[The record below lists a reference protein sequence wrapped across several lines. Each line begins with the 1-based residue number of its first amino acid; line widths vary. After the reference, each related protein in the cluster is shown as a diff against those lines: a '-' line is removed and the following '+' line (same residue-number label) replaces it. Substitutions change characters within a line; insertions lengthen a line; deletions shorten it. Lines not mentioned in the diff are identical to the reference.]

1 MKCFGEPDFAGLVLL
16 CDFVDDVVEVDLAGR
31 SQNPHRQH
39 THLPKAG
46 VQYEIKLV

>member
-1 MKCFGEPDFAGLVLL
+1 MICFGEPDFAGLVLL

-46 VQYEIKLV
+46 VQNEIKLV